1 MAELILNAEVRNK
14 VGKEDA
20 KKLRAKELI
29 PTVVYGKNVTPLHCA
44 ISKHQIDKLLRK
56 VNRNALITLKL
67 SDNEAKIVIVR
78 DHQKH
83 PISHEY
89 VHLDL
94 QAVDM
99 NHPIKVDV
107 DLEFIGTPIGKK
119 SGGVFTSM
127 CKQVK
132 VECLPSKI
140 PEVIKL
146 NIDDLDAGESLHV
159 SDIKAVILQS
169 SQIRKSHFVRFHR
182 SKKKQLTKLLRPQTL
197 LLQLLLLLQLP
208 LLPQLRKRLL
218 LLLQPQKRLSSF
230 GRIKRVIAFQAH
242 LICTYRDYFNSF
254 DFTPIH

>member
-159 SDIKAVILQS
+159 SDIKAGDFTIITNPKIALCQI
-169 SQIRKSHFVRFHR
+169 SQIKEEATDEAAETTDATATTTAATPAAAAAPAA
-182 SKKKQLTKLLRPQTL
+182 KKAVAAAPAAKKA
-197 LLQLLLLLQLP
+197 
-208 LLPQLRKRLL
+208 K
-218 LLLQPQKRLSSF
+218 
-230 GRIKRVIAFQAH
+230 
-242 LICTYRDYFNSF
+242 
-254 DFTPIH
+254 

>member
-29 PTVVYGKNVTPLHCA
+29 PTVVYGKNVTPMHCA

-67 SDNEAKIVIVR
+67 SDNEAKVVIVR

-99 NHPIKVDV
+99 SHPIKVDV
-107 DLEFIGTPIGKK
+107 DLEFVGTPIGKK
-119 SGGVFTSM
+119 SGGVFNSM

-132 VECLPSKI
+132 IECLPNKI
-140 PEVIKL
+140 PDVISL
-146 NIDDLDAGESLHV
+146 NITDLDAGDSLHV
-159 SDIKAVILQS
+159 SDIKAGDFKILTSSKIALCQI
-169 SQIRKSHFVRFHR
+169 SQIKEEAADATAATADAAAAPVAGVAGAAAPATAAAAA
-182 SKKKQLTKLLRPQTL
+182 KKPAAAAAPAAKKA
-197 LLQLLLLLQLP
+197 
-208 LLPQLRKRLL
+208 K
-218 LLLQPQKRLSSF
+218 
-230 GRIKRVIAFQAH
+230 
-242 LICTYRDYFNSF
+242 
-254 DFTPIH
+254 

>member
-29 PTVVYGKNVTPLHCA
+29 PTVVYGKDVSPLHCA
-44 ISKHQIDKLLRK
+44 ISKTQIDKLLRK

-67 SDNEAKIVIVR
+67 SNNESKIVIVR

-99 NHPIKVDV
+99 KHPIRVDV

-119 SGGVFTSM
+119 TGGVFTSM

-132 VECLPSKI
+132 IECLPSKI
-140 PEVIKL
+140 PDVIQL
-146 NIDDLDAGESLHV
+146 NIDNLDAGQSLHV
-159 SDIKAVILQS
+159 SDIKTGDFKIVTSPKIALCQI
-169 SQIRKSHFVRFHR
+169 SQIKDETTEGTAATATTETAAAAPAAAAAAAAAAAPAA
-182 SKKKQLTKLLRPQTL
+182 KKAK
-197 LLQLLLLLQLP
+197 
-208 LLPQLRKRLL
+208 
-218 LLLQPQKRLSSF
+218 
-230 GRIKRVIAFQAH
+230 
-242 LICTYRDYFNSF
+242 
-254 DFTPIH
+254 

>member
-29 PTVVYGKNVTPLHCA
+29 PTVVYGKDVSPLHCA
-44 ISKHQIDKLLRK
+44 ISKTQIDKLLRK

-67 SDNEAKIVIVR
+67 SNNESKTVIVR

-99 NHPIKVDV
+99 KHPIRVDV
-107 DLEFIGTPIGKK
+107 DLEFVGTPIGKK

-140 PEVIKL
+140 PDVIQL
-146 NIDDLDAGESLHV
+146 NIDNLDAGQSLHV
-159 SDIKAVILQS
+159 SDIKAGDFKIVTSSKIALCQI
-169 SQIRKSHFVRFHR
+169 SQIKDETTEGAAATATTETAAAPAAAAAAPAAAAPAA
-182 SKKKQLTKLLRPQTL
+182 KKAK
-197 LLQLLLLLQLP
+197 
-208 LLPQLRKRLL
+208 
-218 LLLQPQKRLSSF
+218 
-230 GRIKRVIAFQAH
+230 
-242 LICTYRDYFNSF
+242 
-254 DFTPIH
+254 

>member
-29 PTVVYGKNVTPLHCA
+29 PTVVYGKDVTPLHCA
-44 ISKHQIDKLLRK
+44 ISKTQIDKLLRK

-67 SDNEAKIVIVR
+67 SNNESKTVIVR

-99 NHPIKVDV
+99 KHPIRVDV
-107 DLEFIGTPIGKK
+107 DLEFVGSPIGKK

-127 CKQVK
+127 CKQVRI
-132 VECLPSKI
+132 ECLPNKI
-140 PEVIKL
+140 PDVIQL
-146 NIDDLDAGESLHV
+146 NIDNLDAGESLHV
-159 SDIKAVILQS
+159 SDIAAGDFKIVTSPKIALCQV
-169 SQIRKSHFVRFHR
+169 SQIKDETEGAAATATADAAAATPAAAAPAAAPAA
-182 SKKKQLTKLLRPQTL
+182 KKAK
-197 LLQLLLLLQLP
+197 
-208 LLPQLRKRLL
+208 
-218 LLLQPQKRLSSF
+218 
-230 GRIKRVIAFQAH
+230 
-242 LICTYRDYFNSF
+242 
-254 DFTPIH
+254 

>member
-29 PTVVYGKNVTPLHCA
+29 PTVVYGKDVSPLHCA
-44 ISKHQIDKLLRK
+44 ISKTQIDKLLRK

-67 SDNEAKIVIVR
+67 SNNESKIVIVR

-99 NHPIKVDV
+99 KHPIRVDV

-119 SGGVFTSM
+119 TGGVFTSM

-132 VECLPSKI
+132 IECLPSKI
-140 PEVIKL
+140 PDVIQL
-146 NIDDLDAGESLHV
+146 NIDNLDAGQSLHV
-159 SDIKAVILQS
+159 SDIKTGDFKIVTSPKIALCQI
-169 SQIRKSHFVRFHR
+169 SQIKDETTEGTAATATTETAAAAPAAAAAAPAAAAPAA
-182 SKKKQLTKLLRPQTL
+182 KKAK
-197 LLQLLLLLQLP
+197 
-208 LLPQLRKRLL
+208 
-218 LLLQPQKRLSSF
+218 
-230 GRIKRVIAFQAH
+230 
-242 LICTYRDYFNSF
+242 
-254 DFTPIH
+254 